1 MTSTRMK
8 FGIFMAPFHP
18 LGENP
23 TLAIDRDL
31 ELIRW
36 LDDLGYDEAWVGEHH
51 SAGWE
56 TIASP
61 EVFIA
66 TAAQQTRH
74 IKLGTGVVS
83 LPYHHPLMVA
93 DRMVLLDHL
102 TRGRVMFGV
111 GPGALVSDAMMMG
124 ISPPTQRPRMEE
136 AMGVIMRLFTEVEPF
151 SYEAEWF
158 TLRNA
163 RLQVRPYT
171 QPHMPIAV
179 AAVSSPAGMV
189 TAGKFGAGVLTFSLP
204 RGENARP
211 LKEFWGIAEQTAAEH
226 GNVMDRSEWRIVIPT
241 HLAES
246 KQEAMDQIR
255 AGAYRYHREYRNA
268 TLNLET
274 DIEVSPE
281 TLPETMAEQGDW
293 CVGTPEDLVAWIERV
308 QEMSGGFGGVMVQ
321 VVDWASREHLMHSFE
336 LIARNVM
343 PRFQQSLPGL
353 VASQADTA
361 RQVLALDAERKASMA
376 QAQADYEAR
385 NR

>member
-1 MTSTRMK
+1 M
-8 FGIFMAPFHP
+8 
-18 LGENP
+18 
-23 TLAIDRDL
+23 
-31 ELIRW
+31 
-36 LDDLGYDEAWVGEHH
+36 
-51 SAGWE
+51 
-56 TIASP
+56 
-61 EVFIA
+61 
-66 TAAQQTRH
+66 
-74 IKLGTGVVS
+74 
-83 LPYHHPLMVA
+83 
-93 DRMVLLDHL
+93 
-102 TRGRVMFGV
+102 
-111 GPGALVSDAMMMG
+111 
-124 ISPPTQRPRMEE
+124 
-136 AMGVIMRLFTEVEPF
+136 
-151 SYEAEWF
+151 
-158 TLRNA
+158 
-163 RLQVRPYT
+163 
-171 QPHMPIAV
+171 
-179 AAVSSPAGMV
+179 
-189 TAGKFGAGVLTFSLP
+189 LTFSLP

-255 AGAYRYHREYRNA
+255 VGAYRYHREYRNA

-321 VVDWASREHLMHSFE
+321 VVDWASREHMMHSFE

>member
-1 MTSTRMK
+1 
-8 FGIFMAPFHP
+8 
-18 LGENP
+18 
-23 TLAIDRDL
+23 
-31 ELIRW
+31 
-36 LDDLGYDEAWVGEHH
+36 
-51 SAGWE
+51 
-56 TIASP
+56 
-61 EVFIA
+61 
-66 TAAQQTRH
+66 
-74 IKLGTGVVS
+74 
-83 LPYHHPLMVA
+83 
-93 DRMVLLDHL
+93 MVLLDHL

-151 SYEAEWF
+151 SHEAEWF

-211 LKEFWGIAEQTAAEH
+211 LKEFWGIAEETAAEH

-255 AGAYRYHREYRNA
+255 VGAYRYHREYRNA

-308 QEMSGGFGGVMVQ
+308 QEISGGFGGVMVQ
-321 VVDWASREHLMHSFE
+321 VVDWASREHMMHSFE

-361 RQVLALDAERKASMA
+361 RQVLALDVERKASLA

>member
-255 AGAYRYHREYRNA
+255 VGAYRYHREYRNA

-321 VVDWASREHLMHSFE
+321 VVDWASREHMMHSFE

>member
-189 TAGKFGAGVLTFSLP
+189 TAGKFGAG
-204 RGENARP
+204 
-211 LKEFWGIAEQTAAEH
+211 
-226 GNVMDRSEWRIVIPT
+226 
-241 HLAES
+241 
-246 KQEAMDQIR
+246 
-255 AGAYRYHREYRNA
+255 GA
-268 TLNLET
+268 
-274 DIEVSPE
+274 D
-281 TLPETMAEQGDW
+281 
-293 CVGTPEDLVAWIERV
+293 V
-308 QEMSGGFGGVMVQ
+308 QP
-321 VVDWASREHLMHSFE
+321 A
-336 LIARNVM
+336 
-343 PRFQQSLPGL
+343 
-353 VASQADTA
+353 
-361 RQVLALDAERKASMA
+361 
-376 QAQADYEAR
+376 
-385 NR
+385 